1 MQFEINYESNIIQLS
16 QEINDRTYQITPS
29 ICFVITD
36 PVQREIF
43 AADFRDRVVHHLIY
57 NYISP
62 IFERVFINDAYSCR
76 TGKGTSYGIE
86 RLQHFILS
94 SSENYTKE
102 CYVLK
107 LDIKGYFMAINK
119 QILYEKIKTTLEKFR
134 YRIKEKQITWNETFD
149 YEMLIYLIEKVLFN
163 NPIIG
168 CIVKG
173 KQSDWNGLPPSKSL
187 FHSPAGCGLPIGNLT
202 SQLFSNI
209 YLTDFDHY
217 LKCELKC
224 KYYGRYVDDFAIV
237 HTDKEYLKNLI
248 PVISNNLLS
257 TLQLTLH
264 PKKIYLQHYTYGVK
278 FLGVIIKPHR
288 TYIGNR
294 TKGNLYKTIKQWNT
308 YTENLQNTELEFVE
322 LLRFTSSINSYL
334 GCMKHYATYKLRKE
348 IICKNLTPNLWKYF
362 YFCGRDKLVIKQKY
376 LNKHN

>member
-1 MQFEINYESNIIQLS
+1 MKQLSLFDTYPSNFEKVPKLCQSSLLIDLFQAYYDARRNKRNSINQMQFEINYESNLIQLA
-16 QEINDRTYQITPS
+16 QEINDRTYQIAPS

-76 TGKGTSYGIE
+76 KGKGTSYGIE

-94 SSENYTKE
+94 SSENYTKD

-119 QILYEKIKTTLEKFR
+119 QILFEKIKTTLEKFR
-134 YRIKEKQITWNETFD
+134 YRTKEKAITWNETFD
-149 YEMLIYLIEKVLFN
+149 YEMVIYLITKVIFN
-163 NPIIG
+163 NPING

-173 KQSDWNGLPPSKSL
+173 KKSDWNGLPPSKSL
-187 FHSPAGCGLPIGNLT
+187 FHSPVGCGLPIGNLT

-217 LKCELKC
+217 IKCQLKCQ
-224 KYYGRYVDDFAIV
+224 YYGRYVDDFAIV
-237 HTDKEYLKNLI
+237 HTDKDYLKNMI
-248 PVISNNLLS
+248 R
-257 TLQLTLH
+257 
-264 PKKIYLQHYTYGVK
+264 YG
-278 FLGVIIKPHR
+278 FF
-288 TYIGNR
+288 
-294 TKGNLYKTIKQWNT
+294 IKQIHIGT
-308 YTENLQNTELEFVE
+308 
-322 LLRFTSSINSYL
+322 TSE
-334 GCMKHYATYKLRKE
+334 H
-348 IICKNLTPNLWKYF
+348 F
-362 YFCGRDKLVIKQKY
+362 
-376 LNKHN
+376 